1 MEVVGD
7 FRDPFLEIL
16 FEEVLQFTGEFDAGG
31 AAADDDHVQ
40 KTSSFLRRLIFE
52 ASGFD
57 AVHDAL
63 PYLLCIANLFQ
74 KAGMFA
80 DAGDA
85 EGRILST
92 DADDEHIKGNFCGA
106 GVPFDLGLVIDVDYL
121 ALIID
126 LGGVGL
132 VVFDSSFL
140 VSEDVADRLHDR
152 TVLDGTSRT

>member
-16 FEEVLQFTGEFDAGG
+16 FEEVLQFAGEFDAGG

-40 KTSSFLRRLIFE
+40 KTLSFRRGLIFE
-52 ASGFD
+52 ARGFD

-63 PYLLCIANLFQ
+63 PYLLCITNLFQ
-74 KAGMFA
+74 EAGMFA

-85 EGRILST
+85 ERRILST
-92 DADDEHIKGNFCGA
+92 DADDEHIKGDFCGT
-106 GVPFDLGLVIDVDYL
+106 GVSFNLRLVIDVDYL

-132 VVFDSSFL
+132 VVFDGSFL
-140 VSEDVADRLHDR
+140 VSEDVADGLHDG
-152 TVLDGTSRT
+152 TVLDGTRRT